1 MKALGYYIIL
11 KELKEGTKKT
21 EGGLLLSEKARED
34 VRYKRGI
41 IESVGDQIDV
51 LNAGDTVWFDRAAGH
66 NIEFATGDLRKVIKL
81 PDVVIVE

>member
-41 IESVGDQIDV
+41 IESVGDREYLLIRGID
-51 LNAGDTVWFDRAAGH
+51 G
-66 NIEFATGDLRKVIKL
+66 
-81 PDVVIVE
+81 